1 MFLGAQCACRGVNG
15 GRGINGG
22 KGVDRVCHKAVL
34 MRTLLIKTI
43 APFQSTKLPLIYL
56 FLQLHICPTLPLPLH
71 MTNPTSTLHLPTPT
85 SPYPNPTPKTPHLF
99 SVLVLA
105 PCPYRG
111 QHRGQGTSSS

>member
-71 MTNPTSTLHLPTPT
+71 MTNPTSTPTYDQSYIYPT
-85 SPYPNPTPKTPHLF
+85 SPYPYISLP
-99 SVLVLA
+99 
-105 PCPYRG
+105 
-111 QHRGQGTSSS
+111 